1 MGEKGYGQMLAE
13 GFVRAIPWAIVFSL
27 TVLVTARLLMGMLA
41 PEIKKGI
48 EYGANAVITGSV
60 GTALSNELLPKIK
73 QNAKEAIEFTVTTV
87 DNKLIKSHEKQ
98 K

>member
-98 K
+98 

>member
-1 MGEKGYGQMLAE
+1 MGEKGYGQMLAQ

-27 TVLVTARLLMGMLA
+27 TVLVTAKVLMSMLA

-48 EYGANAVITGSV
+48 EYGANAVIAASV
-60 GTALSNELLPKIK
+60 SMALDDELLPKIK

-87 DNKLIKSHEKQ
+87 DNKLIKSHEKR

>member
-27 TVLVTARLLMGMLA
+27 TVLFTARLLMGMLA

-48 EYGANAVITGSV
+48 EYGSKAVIAASV
-60 GTALSNELLPKIK
+60 SMALDDELLPKIK
-73 QNAKEAIEFTVTTV
+73 QNTKEAIEFTVTTV
-87 DNKLIKSHEKQ
+87 DNKLIKSHEKR

>member
-13 GFVRAIPWAIVFSL
+13 GFVRAIPWAVVFSL

-87 DNKLIKSHEKQ
+87 DNKLIKSHEKR

>member
-48 EYGANAVITGSV
+48 EYGANVVITGSV

-87 DNKLIKSHEKQ
+87 DNKLIRSHEKR

>member
-13 GFVRAIPWAIVFSL
+13 GFVRAIPWAVVFSL
-27 TVLVTARLLMGMLA
+27 TVLLTAKVLMGMLA

-48 EYGANAVITGSV
+48 EYGANAVIAASV
-60 GTALSNELLPKIK
+60 GTALNNELLPKIK
-73 QNAKEAIEFTVTTV
+73 QNTKEAIEFTVTMV
-87 DNKLIKSHEKQ
+87 DNKLIKPHEKR